1 MTEISTLN
9 GRIRQSHRS
18 VLKQFSE
25 DPQLPVRYYR
35 PWVAQFRKLKEIMAV
50 LPQRVAAMQQAV
62 ARERQINELVS
73 ISPERPKEWE
83 GRENKEKLAELLF
96 SKEREEE
103 CLLLSGRASSE
114 KQLPHKQEQ

>member
-1 MTEISTLN
+1 MTEISALN
-9 GRIRQSHRS
+9 AKIRQSHRN
-18 VLKQFSE
+18 VLKQFSD
-25 DPQLPVRYYR
+25 DPQLPVRFYR
-35 PWVAQFRKLKEIMAV
+35 PWVAQFRKLKEIMVV
-50 LPQRVAAMQQAV
+50 LPQRIAAQQQAI

-73 ISPERPKEWE
+73 ISPERPKGEWE

-114 KQLPHKQEQ
+114 KQLPHRQ

>member
-1 MTEISTLN
+1 M
-9 GRIRQSHRS
+9 
-18 VLKQFSE
+18 
-25 DPQLPVRYYR
+25 
-35 PWVAQFRKLKEIMAV
+35 